1 MKNKIV
7 YLIIILLCEYNVFV
21 PSDSL
26 QKQELKYVNEYIKLP
41 LPDDSETLIPQ
52 GNKVPRYY
60 SLYAD
65 KNFDLEEFLA
75 ILRRQGWVD
84 HEKYRD
90 NEVYY
95 YVFRKNGF
103 LYTLRIYDNGR
114 WGDGLT
120 YEQ

>member
-1 MKNKIV
+1 MKNKIA
-7 YLIIILLCEYNVFV
+7 YLIIILLCGYNVFV
-21 PSDSL
+21 SSDSL

-65 KNFDLEEFLA
+65 KNFDLEEFLS
-75 ILRRQGWVD
+75 ILRRQGWVY

>member
-1 MKNKIV
+1 MKNKIA
-7 YLIIILLCEYNVFV
+7 YLIIILLCGYNVFV

-65 KNFDLEEFLA
+65 KNFDLEEFLS
-75 ILRRQGWVD
+75 ILRRQGWVY

-120 YEQ
+120 YE

>member
-7 YLIIILLCEYNVFV
+7 YLIIILLCGYNVFV
-21 PSDSL
+21 SSDSL

-52 GNKVPRYY
+52 GNKIPRYY

-65 KNFDLEEFLA
+65 KNFDLKEFLS